1 MREAEVLAIKIRTTS
16 IVSSGTTCKKATWI
30 SGSRFFCLAE
40 APPAG
45 LLPKVLPDGWG
56 PAHSSARKHA
66 MENPTKKG
74 ASNEFSS
81 ATHCSLRRHDCQSH
95 YSTT

>member
-1 MREAEVLAIKIRTTS
+1 MRCVSSQANYAGPIREAEELAIKIRTTS

-30 SGSRFFCLAE
+30 SGSRLAE

-66 MENPTKKG
+66 IENPTEKG
-74 ASNEFSS
+74 G
-81 ATHCSLRRHDCQSH
+81 LK
-95 YSTT
+95 